1 MNKKLIIYPSWES
14 RSYGGFLRDLENI
27 KITDVILVRN
37 DTHHCEKSKIQI
49 EQIEKKC
56 EEQSISIQYIEI
68 NHDAVRNWKNI
79 GEGIDKNVRADD
91 NILIDITTMSRN
103 VVWSIL
109 YFLRSKVKN
118 INVVYHQ
125 PQSYT
130 KDWISREPEQPM
142 LLFKHSGIYD
152 LGKETT
158 LILITGYDEERTKYM
173 LYKYEPQKVYLLV
186 QEGEQFNNKQRN
198 DEAAHRAVCE
208 DFGLSKD
215 NILSKQIDSYSP
227 DFGFEVVESVI
238 KEENQ
243 SNVILASFGP
253 KPSAISA
260 YRCYMQHPEIALC
273 YLPCKD
279 YNIDYCQGIGESLN
293 YTLNFSKEDA

>member
-1 MNKKLIIYPSWES
+1 MKNILILYPSWES
-14 RSYGGFLRDLENI
+14 RSYSGFLRDLKKSSFSDSI
-27 KITDVILVRN
+27 IVRN
-37 DTHHCEKSKIQI
+37 ATHHCEEAKKQI
-49 EQIEKKC
+49 EEICKKC
-56 EEQSISIQYIEI
+56 TENSINISYLDIDNDVANNWRIIEE
-68 NHDAVRNWKNI
+68 KI
-79 GEGIDKNVRADD
+79 GEFVDKEDK
-91 NILIDITTMSRN
+91 ISIDITTMSRN
-103 VVWSIL
+103 IVWSLL
-109 YFLRSKVKN
+109 YFLRAKVKDVD
-118 INVVYHQ
+118 IFYHK
-125 PQSYT
+125 PETYNN
-130 KDWISREPEQPM
+130 DWISREPEQPR

-152 LGKETT
+152 LAKRTT
-158 LILITGYDEERTKYM
+158 LILVTGFDEDRTKYM

-198 DEAAHRAVCE
+198 DEATHRAVCE

-293 YTLNFSKEDA
+293 YTLNFPKEDA